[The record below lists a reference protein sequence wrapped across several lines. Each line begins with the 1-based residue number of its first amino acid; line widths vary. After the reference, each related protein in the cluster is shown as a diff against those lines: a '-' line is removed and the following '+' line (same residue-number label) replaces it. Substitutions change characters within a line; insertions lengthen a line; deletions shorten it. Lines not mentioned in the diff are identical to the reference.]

1 MIASNAEAAMS
12 MAQAERPDL
21 VINDS
26 ILGKGASGIELLK
39 SLWLRLG
46 DALAA
51 IIVAGSTDP
60 EALAELRQSGA
71 RWTTKPVD
79 ANELRRQ
86 VATLL
91 GAPACSVSQ
100 PAL

>member
-1 MIASNAEAAMS
+1 MP
-12 MAQAERPDL
+12 RPPCRWRRPSAL
-21 VINDS
+21 ISVINDS

-39 SLWLRLG
+39 SLRLRFG

-60 EALAELRQSGA
+60 EALAGLRQSGA
-71 RWTTKPVD
+71 RWTWGPVD

-91 GAPACSVSQ
+91 GAPACAIGQ